1 MATNFRAPNI
11 SVRGG
16 TARKGSNP
24 FSAEIDKW
32 VNKTKQRLDLVV
44 KLAVFRLS
52 QTMQKTVHE
61 GGWLPYREGY
71 LRASLVV
78 TYGGDAPRANRRKE
92 NSSRNYD
99 ENQTR
104 ARIFAARPGEL
115 IRLSYTINY
124 ARTLEFSGNHVGF
137 VMRSAQR
144 WPIIFSAAVQEAK
157 GMIK

>member
-11 SVRGG
+11 SIKGG
-16 TARKGSNP
+16 TARKGGST
-24 FSAEIDKW
+24 FVGQITAFA
-32 VNKTKQRLDLVV
+32 NKAKARLDLVP
-44 KLAVFRLS
+44 KIAAFRLS

-78 TYGGDAPRANRRKE
+78 SYGGDAPRANRRKQ
-92 NSSRNYD
+92 NSSRHYD
-99 ENQTR
+99 ENETR
-104 ARIFAARPGEL
+104 ARIFAAKPGDR

-124 ARTLEFSGNHVGF
+124 ARVLEYSGNHSGF

-144 WPIIFSAAVQEAK
+144 WPIILAAAAQEAK